1 MYART
6 RLLTLALALLA
17 TSAWANDPADGGA
30 RAEPPAGPSGATS
43 DAQAADWELQDWEL
57 DIQRCL
63 FTQARCSGSLTVI
76 YESLQQARKDPEVE
90 EWRVEY
96 WEKRL
101 RDYFDYN
108 PDRHD

>member
-1 MYART
+1 MSART

-17 TSAWANDPADGGA
+17 TPAWANDPANDGG
-30 RAEPPAGPSGATS
+30 PPAESSGEAS
-43 DAQAADWELQDWEL
+43 DAQVADWELQDWEL

-63 FTQARCSGSLTVI
+63 FTQARCSGSLTII

-108 PDRHD
+108 MDRHD

>member
-1 MYART
+1 MSARM

-17 TSAWANDPADGGA
+17 TPAWANDPANG
-30 RAEPPAGPSGATS
+30 AEPPAESSGGAP
-43 DAQAADWELQDWEL
+43 DAQVADWELQDWEL

-63 FTQARCSGSLTVI
+63 FTQARCSGSLTII

-108 PDRHD
+108 MDRHD

>member
-1 MYART
+1 MSVKT
-6 RLLTLALALLA
+6 GLLTLALALPA
-17 TSAWANDPADGGA
+17 TPAWANDPANG
-30 RAEPPAGPSGATS
+30 AEPPAESSGGAS
-43 DAQAADWELQDWEL
+43 DAQVADWELQDWEL

-63 FTQARCSGSLTVI
+63 FTQARCSGSLTII

-108 PDRHD
+108 MDRHD

>member
-1 MYART
+1 M
-6 RLLTLALALLA
+6 LA
-17 TSAWANDPADGGA
+17 TPAWANDPANG
-30 RAEPPAGPSGATS
+30 AEPPAESSGEAS
-43 DAQAADWELQDWEL
+43 DAQVADWELQDWEL

-63 FTQARCSGSLTVI
+63 FTQARCSGSLTII
-76 YESLQQARKDPEVE
+76 YESLQQARKDPGVE

-108 PDRHD
+108 MDRHD

>member
-1 MYART
+1 M

-17 TSAWANDPADGGA
+17 MPAWANDPANGGG
-30 RAEPPAGPSGATS
+30 PPAEPSGAAP
-43 DAQAADWELQDWEL
+43 DAQVADWELQDWEL

-63 FTQARCSGSLTVI
+63 FTQDRCSGSLTII

-108 PDRHD
+108 TDRHD

>member
-1 MYART
+1 MSART

-17 TSAWANDPADGGA
+17 TPAWANDPANG
-30 RAEPPAGPSGATS
+30 AEPPAESSGEAP
-43 DAQAADWELQDWEL
+43 DAQVADWELQDWEL

-63 FTQARCSGSLTVI
+63 FTQARCSGSLTII

-108 PDRHD
+108 MDRHD

>member
-1 MYART
+1 M

-17 TSAWANDPADGGA
+17 MPAWANDPASG
-30 RAEPPAGPSGATS
+30 AEPPAESSGAAP
-43 DAQAADWELQDWEL
+43 DAQVADWELQDWEL

-63 FTQARCSGSLTVI
+63 FTQARCSGSLTII

-108 PDRHD
+108 MDRHD

>member
-17 TSAWANDPADGGA
+17 TPAWANDPADGG
-30 RAEPPAGPSGATS
+30 EPPAESSGEAS

-63 FTQARCSGSLTVI
+63 FTQARCSGSLTII
-76 YESLQQARKDPEVE
+76 YESLQQAREDPEVE

-101 RDYFDYN
+101 RNYFDFN
-108 PDRHD
+108 MDRHD

>member
-1 MYART
+1 MSART

-17 TSAWANDPADGGA
+17 TPAWANDPANGS
-30 RAEPPAGPSGATS
+30 EPPAESSGEAS
-43 DAQAADWELQDWEL
+43 DAQVADWELQDWEL
-57 DIQRCL
+57 DIQHCL
-63 FTQARCSGSLTVI
+63 FTQARCSGSLTII

-108 PDRHD
+108 MDRHD